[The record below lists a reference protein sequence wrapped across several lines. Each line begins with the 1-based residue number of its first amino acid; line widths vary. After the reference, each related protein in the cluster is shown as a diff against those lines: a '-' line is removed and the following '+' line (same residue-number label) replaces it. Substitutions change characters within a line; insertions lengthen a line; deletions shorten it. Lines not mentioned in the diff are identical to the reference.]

1 MNQRFEEHRLDP
13 GGGGTGECESENPCP
28 LPYLLRVPPLLQI
41 SGVTKR
47 YRQAR
52 GRYVEALRG
61 IDLEVPAGEFLAIM
75 GPSGSGKSTLFN
87 LIGALDKPTTGEV
100 TLGGLSLPR
109 LRPKQLAFVRCR
121 HIGYVFQA
129 YNLVASLSARKNVA
143 LPAVFGGAGV
153 AEADALAEAQLEAVG
168 LGHRLDHRP
177 DQLLRRPAAAGR
189 HRPGAGQPPRPA
201 ARRRAHRQPRPP
213 DRLGGDRPLPR
224 ARRSRGMTVVTT
236 THDHQMLQRSDR
248 VVWIRDGQKVREA
261 SSAELE
267 IQTGGVG

>member
-1 MNQRFEEHRLDP
+1 M
-13 GGGGTGECESENPCP
+13 
-28 LPYLLRVPPLLQI
+28 PPLLQI
-41 SGVTKR
+41 SAVTKR
-47 YRQAR
+47 YKQAR
-52 GRYVEALRG
+52 GRYVDALRG
-61 IDLEVPAGEFLAIM
+61 IDLDVPAGEFLAIM

-87 LIGALDKPTTGEV
+87 LIGALDKPTSGEV
-100 TLGGLSLPR
+100 ILGGLSLPR
-109 LRPKQLAFVRCR
+109 LRSKQLAFVRCR

-177 DQLLRRPAAAGR
+177 DQLSGGQQQRVAIARALVNRPALLLADEPTANLDHQTGSEVIDLFR
-189 HRPGAGQPPRPA
+189 
-201 ARRRAHRQPRPP
+201 
-213 DRLGGDRPLPR
+213 RLG
-224 ARRSRGMTVVTT
+224 ASRGMTVVTT

-261 SSAELE
+261 SSSELE